1 MALSCFF
8 RLFATLCDAALCS
21 CLRMR
26 KSSGTPLSLKS
37 SHILRLKYLIY
48 DEGISALL
56 VNKTNVGGLLLIW
69 VIYLIL
75 TPRGGA
81 CIFRASVSQ
90 RFRAA
95 VGARAFHESCTLSTA
110 RIRRLTPSPSR
121 AERATT
127 GTSAMEGSS
136 AASCSRARCSYSSR
150 GTSRASLLLAA
161 TTSPRFSLC
170 ARASSFS
177 SCVTKRPSSA
187 STITTQTW
195 AKFRLRMASLAA
207 RSSSCS
213 CRSTFQARRRPAVST
228 SVRRRPPQAHS
239 TGMASRVSPGLGPVR
254 TRLLPAQALIN
265 VLFPTFGLPTIA
277 IRIGPSSSCSS
288 SVDFSVF

>member
-1 MALSCFF
+1 
-8 RLFATLCDAALCS
+8 
-21 CLRMR
+21 MR

-195 AKFRLRMASLAA
+195 AKFRLRMASLAGVHE
-207 RSSSCS
+207 R
-213 CRSTFQARRRPAVST
+213 QAPPA
-228 SVRRRPPQAHS
+228 
-239 TGMASRVSPGLGPVR
+239 PGPLHGDGVAGQPRLGPCKNTVAAR
-254 TRLLPAQALIN
+254 TSIDQCAFPNIWPPNNSDPDWAQFFLLFLSRFFSLLI
-265 VLFPTFGLPTIA
+265 
-277 IRIGPSSSCSS
+277 
-288 SVDFSVF
+288 